1 MKFSLTREQLLPA
14 LSLVCGAV
22 ERKGTLPIL
31 SNVLLVVEA
40 NRLLMTGT
48 DLEVELKAQVSLE
61 GAEPGEISV
70 PARKLL
76 DIVKSLSDSAELN
89 FSLQESK
96 VILRSG
102 KNRFTL
108 TSLPA
113 AEFPALE
120 EGVGTVSFELPQ
132 VELRSL
138 LERTQFAVAQG
149 DVRYYMNGLFLE
161 LKAGRLRAVSTDGH
175 RLALAD
181 AKQTIESN
189 EEFGVIVPRKGILEL
204 LRLLEPSDANIKL
217 SVGNNHIRVQTA
229 DYHFVCKLVD
239 GKFPDYERVIP
250 RNGDKYLVINR
261 DVLKEALG
269 RVSILCNE
277 KFRGVRLNLSTG
289 VLKLTANNPEQE
301 EAEVTIDADYDAGDL
316 EIGFNVNYLLDIV
329 NAVRW
334 EAVRFVLLDSSSSAL
349 AEEQGGSGTLYLVMP
364 MRL

>member
-1 MKFSLTREQLLPA
+1 M
-14 LSLVCGAV
+14 
-22 ERKGTLPIL
+22 PI
-31 SNVLLVVEA
+31 
-40 NRLLMTGT
+40 
-48 DLEVELKAQVSLE
+48 
-61 GAEPGEISV
+61 
-70 PARKLL
+70 
-76 DIVKSLSDSAELN
+76 
-89 FSLQESK
+89 
-96 VILRSG
+96 
-102 KNRFTL
+102 
-108 TSLPA
+108 A

-120 EGVGTVSFELPQ
+120 EGVGTISFELPQ

-161 LKAGRLRAVSTDGH
+161 LKSGRLRTVSTDGH

-181 AKQTIESN
+181 AKQNVESS
-189 EEFGVIVPRKGILEL
+189 EEFGVIIPRKGVLEL
-204 LRLLEPSDANIKL
+204 LRLLEPSDATIKL
-217 SVGNNHIRVQTA
+217 GVGNNHIRVQTA
-229 DYHFVCKLVD
+229 DYQFVSKLVD

-261 DVLKEALG
+261 EVLKEALG
-269 RVSILCNE
+269 RVAILCNE
-277 KFRGVRLNLSTG
+277 KFRGVRLNLATG
-289 VLKLTANNPEQE
+289 SLKLTANNREQD
-301 EAEVTIDADYDAGDL
+301 EAEVLIEADYDAGDL